1 MSVYVFPHIVKDC
14 PKIRNIPKTFLRSSE
29 NMAPGHM
36 TSAHRALPHWEY
48 RAEDKTTDV
57 PID

>member
-14 PKIRNIPKTFLRSSE
+14 PKIRKIFLRSSE

-36 TSAHRALPHWEY
+36 TSAHRAFIASLGMMSCNY
-48 RAEDKTTDV
+48 TQQRTRR
-57 PID
+57 